1 MAIKRAILKYGKE
14 NFTIRELE
22 KCEISKLNEREKYY
36 ISLYNSYNDGYNSTI
51 GGQDGAKPLKLDVE
65 IQKQCI
71 ELYNIGFSLRDIA
84 KEYNVDKSTVKHIL
98 EVNNIQ
104 LRTTRSYKYSQ
115 KDREDIIK
123 DVEVMTRKE
132 VCAKWHIDKS
142 YLSQL
147 INGKRRI

>member
-36 ISLYNSYNDGYNSTI
+36 ISLYNSYNDGYNSTT

-123 DVEVMTRKE
+123 DVEVMARKE
-132 VCAKWHIDKS
+132 VCAKWHISKS